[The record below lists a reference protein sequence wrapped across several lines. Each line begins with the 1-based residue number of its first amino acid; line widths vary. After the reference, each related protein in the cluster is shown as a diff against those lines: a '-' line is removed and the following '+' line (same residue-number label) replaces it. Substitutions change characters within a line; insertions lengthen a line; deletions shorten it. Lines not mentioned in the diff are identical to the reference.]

1 MWHGYPPEGIR
12 ISDQAPANNACSGV
26 LAYHIREG
34 HYGDVPLAG
43 LNLIGIG
50 AFQGN
55 LWAGKAT
62 GFKMGLFIDAR
73 ANEQQQGTLLRA

>member
-1 MWHGYPPEGIR
+1 M
-12 ISDQAPANNACSGV
+12 
-26 LAYHIREG
+26 
-34 HYGDVPLAG
+34 PLAG

-55 LWAGKAT
+55 FWAGKAT

-73 ANEQQQGTLLRA
+73 ANEQQRGALQMIFSGQAGGIPAELSAIWGIQS